1 MGLKLLSYEELE
13 ITLDSKTPHCLIT
26 GSNIDEIIKL
36 ENAMIES
43 IKESGGDNV
52 NIHCINNPSC
62 KAVDMLK
69 HGINGFYRSRYEE
82 LVRVGAGNIE
92 KYNEDRNKKPYEVFI
107 FPIISPTEE
116 LLSILK
122 SATMLIQ
129 VGVHIICGLTTTY
142 NQEIDKYLSG
152 YTTRFAFPFKE
163 QIINQ
168 AFFVA
173 DEKDLPKK
181 GKLWYKLGINGEV
194 KVLN

>member
-1 MGLKLLSYEELE
+1 MGLKLLSYKELE

-26 GSNIDEIIKL
+26 GSNINEIIKL

-52 NIHCINNPSC
+52 NIHYINNSSC
-62 KAVDMLK
+62 KAVEMLK
-69 HGINGFYRSRYEE
+69 QGINGYYRSRYDE
-82 LVRVGAGNIE
+82 LVKVGAGNLE
-92 KYNEDRNKKPYEVFI
+92 KYNEGRNKMSYDVFI
-107 FPIISPTEE
+107 FPIISTDEE

-129 VGVHIICGLTTTY
+129 VGVNIICGVTTSY
-142 NQEIDKYLSG
+142 NKEIDKYLSG

-163 QIINQ
+163 QIMNQ
-168 AFFVA
+168 AFFVEDA
-173 DEKDLPKK
+173 KKLPKH
-181 GKLWYKLGINGEV
+181 GKLWYKLGINSEV

>member
-1 MGLKLLSYEELE
+1 MGLKLLSYKELE

-52 NIHCINNPSC
+52 NIHYINNPSC

-82 LVRVGAGNIE
+82 LVRVGAENIE
-92 KYNEDRNKKPYEVFI
+92 KYNEGRNKMPYEVFI

-129 VGVHIICGLTTTY
+129 VGVHIICGLTTSY

-152 YTTRFAFPFKE
+152 YTTRFAFPFEE
-163 QIINQ
+163 QIMNQ

-173 DEKDLPKK
+173 DEKELPKI

>member
-1 MGLKLLSYEELE
+1 MGLKLLSYKELE

-52 NIHCINNPSC
+52 NIHYINNSSC
-62 KAVDMLK
+62 KAVEMLK
-69 HGINGFYRSRYEE
+69 QGINGYYRSRYDE
-82 LVRVGAGNIE
+82 LVKVGAGNLE
-92 KYNEDRNKKPYEVFI
+92 KYNEGRNKMSYDVFI
-107 FPIISPTEE
+107 FPIISTDEE

-129 VGVHIICGLTTTY
+129 VGVNIICGVTTSY
-142 NQEIDKYLSG
+142 NKEIDKYLSG

-163 QIINQ
+163 QIMNQ

-173 DEKDLPKK
+173 DEKELPKI